1 MTHTDYTITIRK
13 GGTVLVDMQ
22 GFVLPRGRI
31 TFLFG
36 ESGIGKSL
44 TGKALFGLL
53 DPDDLTATVN
63 GQSYETYRA
72 SAEARKM
79 RAEGF
84 FVFQEPSSH
93 LNPLMTLREQLD
105 EGHPDP
111 AGLSPILRALW
122 QDSEDDELRDLL
134 RVYPKPHRPSGGEK
148 QRILCAMA
156 LHRMMTAPDAGGT
169 DEALFVFDEPTGSLD
184 NRYRDVVL
192 GLIAEAYRRR
202 PCTVL
207 IITHDYSMISV
218 VAEQWRDI
226 MRPCRVHRDDAHRG
240 RAAAEGVRARHLHL
254 VDQEVAATPACE
266 CGSWPRLPAILRVEP
281 SLSVF
286 GRDLTITGRDSRSPH
301 PLTIAPGTMA
311 YLKAPS
317 GMGKTTLAKM
327 VMGLVREGR
336 FSATLGGMRLSE
348 KTHRS
353 TWEREIWGR
362 KAAMVLQHADEALNP
377 RSRVSEVFD
386 GLPGLTIS
394 REEVGRRV
402 LAFIGGGSEAGFLER
417 RVGSLSGGQ
426 KQRLNI
432 LRSLLLETP
441 LLILDEPLNGL
452 DFASMKNVLDLLH
465 ERLARGQGI
474 LLISHNEEV
483 FDALIPAE
491 DLYSLTAGAS

>member
-1 MTHTDYTITIRK
+1 MTHAGYTITIRK
-13 GGTVLVDMQ
+13 GGTVLVDME

-53 DPDDLTATVN
+53 DPDDLTATVD
-63 GQSYETYRA
+63 GQSYETYRTTA
-72 SAEARKM
+72 AARKM
-79 RAEGF
+79 RREGF

-105 EGHPDP
+105 EGHSDP
-111 AGLSPILRALW
+111 AGLSPILRELW
-122 QDSEDDELRDLL
+122 QDSGDDELRDLL

-156 LHRMMTAPDAGGT
+156 LHRMMTAPDPGST
-169 DEALFVFDEPTGSLD
+169 DETLFVFDEPTGSLD
-184 NRYRDVVL
+184 NRYRDAVL
-192 GLIAEAYRRR
+192 ELIAGAYRRR

-218 VAEQWRDI
+218 VTERWHDI
-226 MRPCRVHRDDAHRG
+226 MDRVAFTEMTLTEEGQRQKAFAPDTYTSWVRQLQPL
-240 RAAAEGVRARHLHL
+240 RAADA
-254 VDQEVAATPACE
+254 DQAAA
-266 CGSWPRLPAILRVEP
+266 PAILRVEP

-286 GRDLTITGRDSRSPH
+286 GRDLTITGRGSRSPH

-336 FSATLGGMRLSE
+336 FSATLGGIHLSE
-348 KTHRS
+348 KTRRS

-362 KAAMVLQHADEALNP
+362 KAAMVFQHADEALNP
-377 RSRVSEVFD
+377 RSRVREVFD

-402 LAFIGGGSEAGFLER
+402 LAFVGGGSEDGFLER
-417 RVGSLSGGQ
+417 RAGSLSGGQ

-465 ERLARGQGI
+465 DRLARGQGI

-483 FDALIPAE
+483 FNALISAE
-491 DLYSLTAGAS
+491 DLYYLTAETS

>member
-1 MTHTDYTITIRK
+1 VIHTDYTITIRK

-22 GFVLPRGRI
+22 GFVLPPGRI

-53 DPDDLTATVN
+53 DPDDLAATVN
-63 GQSYETYRA
+63 GQSYEAYRA
-72 SAEARKM
+72 SAAARSM

-105 EGHPDP
+105 EARSDT

-122 QDSEDDELRDLL
+122 QGSEDDDLRDLL

-156 LHRMMTAPDAGGT
+156 LHRMMKPTHPGGT

-184 NRYRDVVL
+184 NRYRDIVL

-207 IITHDYSMISV
+207 IITHDYSIISV
-218 VAEQWRDI
+218 VTEQWRDI
-226 MRPCRVHRDDAHRG
+226 RDRVAFTEMTLTEERQRQKAFAPDTYISWIRKLQPLRPTDASQ
-240 RAAAEGVRARHLHL
+240 AAA
-254 VDQEVAATPACE
+254 
-266 CGSWPRLPAILRVEP
+266 PAILRVEP

-286 GRDLTITGRDSRSPH
+286 GRDLTITGRDTRLPH

-336 FSATLGGMRLSE
+336 FSATLGGIHLSE
-348 KTHRS
+348 KTPRS

-362 KAAMVLQHADEALNP
+362 KAAMVFQHADEALNP

-402 LAFIGGGSEAGFLER
+402 LAFIGGGSEAAFLER
-417 RVGSLSGGQ
+417 RAGSLSGGQ

-483 FDALIPAE
+483 FNALISAE
-491 DLYSLTAGAS
+491 DLYYLTAAAS